1 MKVTALTFPQVSNA
15 VWTQD
20 RVWSYIILHNLN
32 REIIVFAEQYC
43 RCDQSQEFKLVL
55 RSRHS
60 KRLVEDL
67 SWDVLAGVHFS
78 EFDKT
83 DSLFLN
89 SPSKKTFHV
98 LWKLFCFSTRGSSY
112 ELFTMAPSRIER
124 IDNTRGAK
132 QFESRLHPADIKLV
146 DAMATSAAV
155 VSYRMGEYTL
165 QQLQNLQIM
174 LGIGMGAAIKTESR
188 CRGCFSRV
196 CYSLYW

>member
-1 MKVTALTFPQVSNA
+1 M
-15 VWTQD
+15 
-20 RVWSYIILHNLN
+20 
-32 REIIVFAEQYC
+32 
-43 RCDQSQEFKLVL
+43 
-55 RSRHS
+55 
-60 KRLVEDL
+60 
-67 SWDVLAGVHFS
+67 LAGIHFS

-83 DSLFLN
+83 DSLFPELSLQEN
-89 SPSKKTFHV
+89 GPR
-98 LWKLFCFSTRGSSY
+98 LMEIMFCFSTRGSSY

-174 LGIGMGAAIKTESR
+174 LGIGMGQLLKLNPDVGDAFQGYVTVYTGKHN
-188 CRGCFSRV
+188 
-196 CYSLYW
+196 SLNVISIVSQLNK

>member
-1 MKVTALTFPQVSNA
+1 
-15 VWTQD
+15 
-20 RVWSYIILHNLN
+20 
-32 REIIVFAEQYC
+32 
-43 RCDQSQEFKLVL
+43 
-55 RSRHS
+55 
-60 KRLVEDL
+60 
-67 SWDVLAGVHFS
+67 
-78 EFDKT
+78 
-83 DSLFLN
+83 
-89 SPSKKTFHV
+89 
-98 LWKLFCFSTRGSSY
+98 
-112 ELFTMAPSRIER
+112 MAPSRIER

-174 LGIGMGAAIKTESR
+174 LGIGMGAAIKTKSR

>member
-1 MKVTALTFPQVSNA
+1 M
-15 VWTQD
+15 
-20 RVWSYIILHNLN
+20 
-32 REIIVFAEQYC
+32 
-43 RCDQSQEFKLVL
+43 
-55 RSRHS
+55 
-60 KRLVEDL
+60 
-67 SWDVLAGVHFS
+67 LAGIHFS

-83 DSLFLN
+83 DSLFPELSLQEN
-89 SPSKKTFHV
+89 GPR
-98 LWKLFCFSTRGSSY
+98 LMEIMFCFSTRGSSY

-132 QFESRLHPADIKLV
+132 QFESGLHPADIKLV

-196 CYSLYW
+196 CYSFYW